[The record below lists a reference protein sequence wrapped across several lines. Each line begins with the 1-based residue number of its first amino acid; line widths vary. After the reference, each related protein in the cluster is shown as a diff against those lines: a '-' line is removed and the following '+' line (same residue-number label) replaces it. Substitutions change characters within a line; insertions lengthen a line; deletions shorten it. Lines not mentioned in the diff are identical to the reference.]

1 MWISNKTNFN
11 DTSPQGLALRISWS
25 QSSFNCHRE
34 GKIVSQPS
42 PNVSPLGTIAQNG
55 FECIELKWQSS
66 CRVGLSIGG
75 QTITWFSG
83 ELHSQQLTYDIS
95 SWGKHLHVIHLLRIE
110 QVQIF
115 FQNQLGKT
123 NQVYIMIFQVIDDI
137 TSYINESICVRKKE
151 PICQTIIHK
160 LLFKIILKFLLLHSL
175 FSNSLTLS

>member
-1 MWISNKTNFN
+1 MKGSSKHVHEHWMFLFLGKGLIQKSKNQRNMWISNKTNFN

-42 PNVSPLGTIAQNG
+42 PNVWPLGTIAQNG

-83 ELHSQQLTYDIS
+83 ELHSQ
-95 SWGKHLHVIHLLRIE
+95 
-110 QVQIF
+110 
-115 FQNQLGKT
+115 
-123 NQVYIMIFQVIDDI
+123 
-137 TSYINESICVRKKE
+137 
-151 PICQTIIHK
+151 
-160 LLFKIILKFLLLHSL
+160 
-175 FSNSLTLS
+175 